1 MDWKTVKTAGAGI
14 LAVPCITAHFF
25 HDELQDEVGLPV
37 MNAVEETAV
46 CLWNRGIKHVGI
58 LATEGTIQSQIFQRV
73 LKGMEFPVRF
83 QTKKCNKLLQI

>member
-1 MDWKTVKTAGAGI
+1 MKY
-14 LAVPCITAHFF
+14 AVAMGPNPPIIPNFFMFLHVF

-58 LATEGTIQSQIFQRV
+58 YILFQ
-73 LKGMEFPVRF
+73 LESLF
-83 QTKKCNKLLQI
+83 